1 MPDAL
6 SFIEQSLKEYTA
18 ATASYTTLTAQAA
31 SAQKF
36 ADAMVERVEE
46 LEKTVANLD
55 APVASS
61 ISVEDAKAAL
71 DAAEAALA
79 DLKVVA
85 DAWATTRK
93 AESAAIEAEE
103 RAEEWKALKAACEF
117 AVGVVLGKALATF
130 IARVQ
135 QNLPDGDVFD
145 LRLNDGDREVVQF
158 GLARNGNLHTALSG
172 AEWARVMGAMAE
184 ACVGD
189 EQFAVLIPEE
199 RAFDPET
206 LSDVLAAFGKTR
218 LQVIIASPVAP
229 KKVPKG
235 WTVVKRG

>member
-1 MPDAL
+1 MLKDYQTKSSILTAL
-6 SFIEQSLKEYTA
+6 S
-18 ATASYTTLTAQAA
+18 AQAA

-46 LEKTVANLD
+46 LEKTLAGLD
-55 APVASS
+55 AEAAPTVPVD
-61 ISVEDAKAAL
+61 DAKAAL
-71 DAAEAALA
+71 DRAEAALA

-85 DAWATTRK
+85 DAWTTTRK
-93 AESAAIEAEE
+93 AESAAGEAEE
-103 RAEEWKALKAACEF
+103 RAEEWKALKTACEF
-117 AVGVVLGKALATF
+117 SVGVVLGKALTTF
-130 IARVQ
+130 VGKVQ

-158 GLARNGNLHTALSG
+158 GLTRDGNLHTALSG
-172 AEWARVMGAMAE
+172 AEWARVMAAMAE

-189 EQFAVLIPEE
+189 EQFAVLVPEE

-206 LSDVLAAFGKTR
+206 LSDVLAAFAKTH

-235 WTVVKRG
+235 WTVVKRS